1 MLALGTLVAVGA
13 LALSGGARAHNTNS
27 EPRAS
32 DTISAHLRV
41 TEVEYRLILSRGVV
55 KAGALD
61 LEAIDGGMDPHNLRL
76 HHINAKQEMAAPEL
90 TSGRRWNGV
99 VYLKPGLYHLW
110 CSLPEHA
117 TLGMHATLRVVR

>member
-1 MLALGTLVAVGA
+1 MLPLGTLVVVGA
-13 LALSGGARAHNTNS
+13 LALSGGARAHPNS

-32 DTISAHLRV
+32 NTISSHLRV

-61 LEAIDGGMDPHNLRL
+61 IEAIDGGRDPHDLRL
-76 HHINAKQEMAAPEL
+76 RHIDAKQEMAAPEL